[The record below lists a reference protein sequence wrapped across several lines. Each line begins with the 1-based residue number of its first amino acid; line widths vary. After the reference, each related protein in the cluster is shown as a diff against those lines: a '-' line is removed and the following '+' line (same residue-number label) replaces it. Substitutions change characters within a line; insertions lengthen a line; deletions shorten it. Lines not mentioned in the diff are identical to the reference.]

1 MLPTRPSLSLRACRP
16 DWAERSYFATA
27 RSGPLC
33 QPPRAVVRMHCKA
46 EQTRYISSAPNFAFL
61 PSSSD
66 APPQLH
72 CKTRVD
78 RRAQGVREQLVRPIA
93 AEAPTDFPAIMESL
107 EFI

>member
-16 DWAERSYFATA
+16 DWAEWSYFATA

-33 QPPRAVVRMHCKA
+33 QPPRAVVRAYCRGK
-46 EQTRYISSAPNFAFL
+46 QKRYMRSGPSLAFL

-93 AEAPTDFPAIMESL
+93 AEAPTDFTAIMESL
-107 EFI
+107 EF